1 LQHLQT
7 PTTLFLPGA
16 TCRIFA
22 QIEPYTPSRDFVEV
36 TAMYTKTSKPDA
48 VVVTLL
54 LFTLGTLLTA
64 TVQVMLG

>member
-1 LQHLQT
+1 
-7 PTTLFLPGA
+7 
-16 TCRIFA
+16 
-22 QIEPYTPSRDFVEV
+22 
-36 TAMYTKTSKPDA
+36 MYSKTSKPDT